1 MLNLN
6 KIYSLINRKKTI
18 DVNLSENFRSEQIDK
33 INDILCVACNNS
45 EFYKEIYQELGVTL
59 PIKIGDFSDLKAL
72 PVIKKEAFRSALNSD
87 TLRTRMFK
95 DEDVFSSSTTGS
107 TGQPMTMHFDS
118 ECIKKRKEI
127 LSLLSTITGM
137 GYDKKVCRIWRQKS
151 LSKKEEWYQRLGG
164 LLQISVGDVN
174 SPESTSIDKSRLN
187 EIINSI
193 SSYKPETIRGYVSAL
208 YTIMTEMQRQGI
220 EIDSL
225 ESVITSAEYLPEK
238 IWREFEQYFN
248 CKVFNLYGG
257 TEAPA
262 IALNFEHSR
271 NLSIFEE
278 LYFVEVLDDEGND
291 CKPGEPGFITI
302 TDLYSKEVP
311 LIRYQIGDIATVD
324 SHFFELNSTRR
335 YFNAVEGRTNDIF
348 CLSDGSL
355 IFSHLWHIHFRGY
368 EWLNMF
374 KVEQLELDEILISLA
389 CNENDFSSNIKKI
402 KNDIENKYPSVTFT
416 WKQVEH
422 IPSGKGNKVRNIVS
436 YVGNKF
442 NMVNK

>member
-1 MLNLN
+1 MNIN
-6 KIYSLINRKKTI
+6 KLYSLISRKKTFN
-18 DVNLSENFRSEQIDK
+18 VNLNENIRNEQIDR
-33 INDILCVACNNS
+33 INEIVDVACNHS
-45 EFYKEIYQELGVTL
+45 EFYKVLYQKSGITFPL
-59 PIKIGDFSDLKAL
+59 KIDKLSDLKAL
-72 PVIKKEAFRSALNSD
+72 PIVKKDVFRTALNSD

-95 DEDVFSSSTTGS
+95 NEDIFSSSTTGS
-107 TGQPMTMHFDS
+107 TGQPMTMHFDT

-151 LSKKEEWYQRLGG
+151 LSKKEEWYQKLGG

-174 SPESTSIDKSRLN
+174 SPESTSIDKARLN
-187 EIINSI
+187 QIVNSI
-193 SSYKPETIRGYVSAL
+193 SSYEPETIRGYVSAL
-208 YTIMTEMQRQGI
+208 YTIMTEMQFQGI
-220 EIDSL
+220 EMDSL

-238 IWREFEQYFN
+238 IWCDFEQYFN

-278 LYFVEVLDDEGND
+278 LYFIEVLDDEGND

-324 SHFFELNSTRR
+324 SHFFELNSKRR
-335 YFNAVEGRTNDIF
+335 YFKAVEGRTNDIF
-348 CLSDGSL
+348 RLSDGSL
-355 IFSHLWHIHFRGY
+355 IFSHLWHIHLRDY
-368 EWLNMF
+368 EWLTMF
-374 KVEQLELDEILISLA
+374 KVEQLALDEILISLA
-389 CNENDFSSNIKKI
+389 CNKNDFSSNIKKM
-402 KNDIENKYPSVTFT
+402 KVDIESKYPSVNFT

-436 YVGNKF
+436 YVDNKF

>member
-1 MLNLN
+1 M
-6 KIYSLINRKKTI
+6 INRKKNI
-18 DVNLSENFRSEQIDK
+18 DVNLHENIRNEQIER
-33 INDILCVACNNS
+33 INEIVDIACNYS
-45 EFYKEIYQELGVTL
+45 EFYKELYLKSGVVA
-59 PIKIGDFSDLKAL
+59 PYKIEQISDLKAL
-72 PVIKKEAFRSALNSD
+72 PIVKKDLFRTALNSD

-95 DEDVFSSSTTGS
+95 NDDIFSSSTTGS
-107 TGQPMTMHFDS
+107 TGQPMTMHFDV

-174 SPESTSIDKSRLN
+174 SPESTAIDKAKLN
-187 EIINSI
+187 QIADSI

-225 ESVITSAEYLPEK
+225 ESVITSAEYLPDK
-238 IWREFEQYFN
+238 IWCELEQYFN

-262 IALNFEHSR
+262 IALNFEHCR

-324 SHFFELNSTRR
+324 SHFFEFNSKRR
-335 YFNAVEGRTNDIF
+335 YFKAVEGRTNDIF
-348 CLSDGSL
+348 RLSDGSL
-355 IFSHLWHIHFRGY
+355 IFSHLWHIHLRDY
-368 EWLNMF
+368 EWLTMF

-389 CNENDFSSNIKKI
+389 CNENDFASNINKI
-402 KNDIENKYPSVTFT
+402 KIDIESKYPSVNFT

-436 YVGNKF
+436 YVDNKF